1 MSELLFIEKAYNF
14 FVKCADYTIDYF
26 SNIDYKI
33 IAFRGF
39 IFYGQC
45 MTNVNNFYKNMYQK
59 YEYVRHMSYTTT
71 YAFKYIKSIIYL
83 HRIEPMY
90 INWYSNCWIDRYC
103 LNEYDFNEKIKMFP
117 ENTNHLM
124 IDDIESNW
132 IIDPIF
138 IGKSQIFELESEIE
152 SSGYYCRRINSQD
165 IEKDD
170 VQYKMYPLLPSSI
183 HFLSIMYK
191 HPLMDYD
198 IDIQMDN
205 SWFMNGNEILSPSFI
220 YRLLEYQAQK
230 FVFDMDYQI
239 IIMDEN
245 INILYLNSN
254 QYMFIL
260 EHGYEIIDI
269 DDKPISETYE
279 IVDVVDEDVV
289 IGHVGISDDYY
300 VEDEIVEDENIEDE
314 NIEDENIEDDN
325 EVVEDENIEDDNE
338 VVEDDNEVV
347 EDENIE
353 DDNEVVEDDNEVVED
368 ITDVVIDD
376 VVIDDV
382 VIDDVV
388 NDDDKKNN

>member
-45 MTNVNNFYKNMYQK
+45 MTNVNNFYKNIYQK
-59 YEYVRHMSYTTT
+59 YEYVRHMSYTTN

-138 IGKSQIFELESEIE
+138 IGKSQIFELESEME
-152 SSGYYCRRINSQD
+152 SSVYYCRRINSQD

-191 HPLMDYD
+191 HPLMEYD

-220 YRLLEYQAQK
+220 YRLLEYQTQK

-279 IVDVVDEDVV
+279 IVDVVDEDGDVV

-300 VEDEIVEDENIEDE
+300 VEY
-314 NIEDENIEDDN
+314 
-325 EVVEDENIEDDNE
+325 DNE
-338 VVEDDNEVV
+338 VVEDDLVDDDLVDDDLVDDDIVDDEVV
-347 EDENIE
+347 
-353 DDNEVVEDDNEVVED
+353 DNEVVD
-368 ITDVVIDD
+368 DD

-382 VIDDVV
+382 VIDDVII
-388 NDDDKKNN
+388 DHDKKNN